1 MKKIIVSIMPL
12 IIAAN
17 CFCQQTHFTQNLS
30 REDYIKKSKHQ
41 KTAAWIMLGGG
52 AALAVTDLAIGIHSV
67 YDEFGTV
74 FTSGHDDRSFVAG
87 EIVFYTGLASMVG
100 SIPLFVAS
108 ARNKRKS
115 MAISTY
121 FKIERYVAIQNNGFS
136 NQLYPAI
143 SLHMNL

>member
-1 MKKIIVSIMPL
+1 MDNAGRRRRTCCHGPCYW
-12 IIAAN
+12 N
-17 CFCQQTHFTQNLS
+17 TF
-30 REDYIKKSKHQ
+30 
-41 KTAAWIMLGGG
+41 G
-52 AALAVTDLAIGIHSV
+52 